1 MEQFAHQAAYWDNAA
16 TTKVFGHPLD
26 HARFARKVPV
36 DALILDYG
44 CGNGQLCGELAALG
58 FGHVAGVDYS
68 PEMIEAARAAHT
80 TLRFDVVSGYALPNL
95 DDSLDVVLL
104 FAVLTCIPSD
114 DAQREL
120 LADITSALKPTGLL
134 IFSDYPL
141 QTDERNLRRYE
152 LFADE
157 LGRYGAFRLPD
168 GGVVRHHHRRWLS
181 ELLTA
186 FSITHETELDAK
198 TMNGNPA
205 RILQR
210 SARKR

>member
-26 HARFARKVPV
+26 HARFAREVLA

-44 CGNGQLCGELAALG
+44 CGNGRLCGELAALG

-80 TLRFDVVSGYALPNL
+80 TLRFDVVSGYVLPHP
-95 DDSLDVVLL
+95 DACLDVVVL

-120 LADITSALKPTGLL
+120 LAEITRALKPDGLL
-134 IFSDYPL
+134 IISDYPL
-141 QTDERNLRRYE
+141 QTDERNLRRYDAFGE
-152 LFADE
+152 V
-157 LGRYGAFRLPD
+157 LGNYGTFRLPD
-168 GGVVRHHHRRWLS
+168 GGVVRHHRRDWFA
-181 ELLTA
+181 ELLA
-186 FSITHETELDAK
+186 HYFIMHEAEFDAK
-198 TMNGNPA
+198 TMNSNPA
-205 RILQR
+205 RILQLW
-210 SARKR
+210 ARKR